1 MKAATEARLPTGTV
15 TFLFSDIEGSTRLL
29 AALGDRYPP
38 LLDAHSEIVRGAI
51 GAHEGTVVSTEGDS
65 FFAVFPS
72 AQGAVRAAANIQ
84 RGLAEHPW
92 PPGSELSVR
101 IGIHTGEGR
110 LGADNYVGMDVHRAS
125 RIAAA
130 AHGGQTIISATTQA
144 LVGAELEDDLSLAD
158 LGPHRLKDLPSLDRL
173 WQLDVDGLP
182 HDFPALRSLDAR
194 PNNLPEVATPLIGRG
209 SELRILAD
217 LLQRRPLLTITGPGG
232 AGKTR
237 LALAAGRQALP
248 GFADGVFIVPLEEA
262 RDRPSV
268 VSAIAVALGV
278 REKPDRDLEEG
289 VLQFVRE
296 RELLLILDNFEQVI
310 SAAPLVSEMLTRSS
324 GLRVVVTSREVLHLS
339 AEQTYDVPPLALPD
353 PAEGRL
359 PDLDALSQYEAVALF
374 IERAQAV
381 KPDFALTAEN
391 ASAVAQI
398 CARLDGLPLAIEL
411 AAARLKLL
419 TPAQVLERLDHR
431 LSLLSTGAADLP
443 ERQRTLR
450 GAIEWSFELLDERE
464 RRLLERLAV
473 FAGGWT
479 LDAAEAVARPTAEL
493 GIDLL
498 EGLSSLADKSLVRV
512 VEDEAE
518 PRLDMLQVL
527 REFALEKL
535 EARGEAQAIRRR
547 HAEHVMA
554 FAERVGPEL
563 VGFEMRDWNLRL
575 RRDGENLR
583 SALRWAL
590 DTGEL
595 DIGLRTAS
603 AIWRYW
609 HYWGVPRE
617 GRDWVQALL
626 DKPGAPPELASRAKG
641 LAALASLTYWLG
653 DMSRADDLYAQAL
666 DIYRQLGDEARV
678 TETIDAMCWTA
689 VGQGDFEAAM
699 ARVQEAMERYRSL
712 GDRAGVA
719 RMNAWLKTGGF
730 FAGFGVPADEALAAS
745 HEVVVTEREQG
756 NAWNMINAQGEI
768 AGVYRRLGDI
778 PRALAAFR
786 ATAELYVG
794 LGYLGMLPWLK
805 FLASMEISRGDANRA
820 ATLAA
825 IAQRAV
831 EELGG
836 ELPEEITQVGNPL
849 EDARGLL
856 PEEAF
861 VAAVAKGRAMGFDE
875 AIAYALET

>member
-1 MKAATEARLPTGTV
+1 VRAATETRLPTGTV

-38 LLDAHSEIVRGAI
+38 LLEAHSQIVRSAI
-51 GAHEGTVVSTEGDS
+51 VAHDGTVVSTEGDS

-72 AQGAVRAAANIQ
+72 APSAVRTAADIQ
-84 RGLAEHPW
+84 RGLAAHLW
-92 PPGSELSVR
+92 PPDSELNVR
-101 IGIHTGEGR
+101 IGIHTGEARMG
-110 LGADNYVGMDVHRAS
+110 GDNYVGMDVHRAS

-130 AHGGQTIISATTQA
+130 AHGGQTVLSATTQA
-144 LVGAELEDDLSLAD
+144 LVGMELGEDLSLED

-182 HDFPALRSLDAR
+182 HDFPALKSQDAR
-194 PNNLPEVATPLIGRG
+194 PNNLPDLATPLIGRTE
-209 SELRILAD
+209 ELRIVAE
-217 LLQRRPLLTITGPGG
+217 LLHRRPLLTITGPGG

-237 LALAAGRQALP
+237 LALAHGRQALAD
-248 GFADGVFIVPLEEA
+248 FADGVFFVPLEEA
-262 RDRPSV
+262 RDRASV
-268 VSAIAVALGV
+268 VSAIALALGV
-278 REKPDRDLEEG
+278 REKPDRDLTDG
-289 VLQFVRE
+289 VLQFLRA
-296 RELLLILDNFEQVI
+296 RELLLILDNFEQVM
-310 SAAPLVSEMLTRSS
+310 STAPLISNMLTGSR
-324 GLRVVVTSREVLHLS
+324 GLRIVVTSREVLHLS

-353 PAEGRL
+353 PGAL
-359 PDLDALSQYEAVALF
+359 PEPASISQFEAVALF

-381 KPDFALTAEN
+381 KPDFTLTAEN
-391 ASAVAQI
+391 AKAVAAI

-411 AAARLKLL
+411 AAARLRLL
-419 TPAQVLERLDHR
+419 TPAQVLERLDNR
-431 LSLLSTGAADLP
+431 LGLLSTGAADMP

-450 GAIEWSFELLDERE
+450 GAIEWSYELLSDPE
-464 RRLLERLAV
+464 RRLFERLAV

-479 LDAAEAVARPTAEL
+479 LDAAEEVCRPTAEL
-493 GIDLL
+493 VTDLL
-498 EGLSSLADKSLVRV
+498 EGLSSLADKSLVHV
-512 VEDEAE
+512 MEDEAE
-518 PRLDMLQVL
+518 PRFDMLQVI
-527 REFALEKL
+527 REFALDKL
-535 EARGEAQAIRRR
+535 LAGGDAEAIRRR

-563 VGFEMRDWNLRL
+563 VGFEMRDWNQRL

-617 GRDWVQALL
+617 GRDWLQALL
-626 DKPGAPPELASRAKG
+626 DKPGAPREMASRAKG

-653 DMSRADDLYAQAL
+653 DMSRADDLYSQAL
-666 DIYRQLGDEARV
+666 DIYRQLGDEARI

-689 VGQGDFEAAM
+689 VGQGDFEGAM
-699 ARVQEAMERYRSL
+699 ARVQDAMGRYRNI

-719 RMNAWLKTGGF
+719 RMDAWIKTGGF
-730 FAGFGVPADEALAAS
+730 FMGFGVPADEALAAS
-745 HEVVVTEREQG
+745 NEVIVTAREQG

-778 PRALAAFR
+778 PRAMEAFR
-786 ATAELYVG
+786 TTTELYVG

-805 FLASMEISRGDANRA
+805 LLASMEISRGDANRA

-856 PEEAF
+856 SEEAY
-861 VAAVAKGRAMGFDE
+861 VAAVANGRAMGFEE
-875 AIAYALET
+875 ALAYALES

>member
-38 LLDAHSEIVRGAI
+38 LLEAHSQILRSAM
-51 GAHEGTVVSTEGDS
+51 GAHDGTVVSTEGDS
-65 FFAVFPS
+65 FFVVFPS
-72 AQGAVRAAANIQ
+72 ALGAVGAAADIQ
-84 RGLAEHPW
+84 RGLAAHQW
-92 PPGSELSVR
+92 PPDSDLTVR

-130 AHGGQTIISATTQA
+130 AHGGQTILSATTQA
-144 LVGAELEDDLSLAD
+144 LVEMELGEDLSLED

-182 HDFPALRSLDAR
+182 RDFPVIKSQDAR
-194 PNNLPEVATPLIGRG
+194 PNNLPGSATPLIGRKDEMKTVA
-209 SELRILAD
+209 ELLG
-217 LLQRRPLLTITGPGG
+217 RRPLLTLTGPGG

-237 LALAAGRQALP
+237 LALAAGRQSLD
-248 GFADGVFIVPLEEA
+248 GFADGVFFVPLEEA
-262 RDRPSV
+262 RDRAAV
-268 VSAIAVALGV
+268 VSSIAAALGV

-289 VLQFVRE
+289 VLLFLRE
-296 RELLLILDNFEQVI
+296 RELLLILDNFEQVM
-310 SAAPLVSEMLTRSS
+310 SAAPLISDMLARSAE
-324 GLRVVVTSREVLHLS
+324 LRIIVTSREVMHLS
-339 AEQTYDVPPLALPD
+339 TEQSYNVPPLALPNPGD
-353 PAEGRL
+353 L
-359 PDLDALSQYEAVALF
+359 PELAAMSEIEAVALF

-381 KPDFALTAEN
+381 KPDFRLTAEN
-391 ASAVAQI
+391 APAVAAI

-419 TPAQVLERLDHR
+419 TPQQILERLDHR
-431 LSLLSTGAADLP
+431 LTLLSGGAADLP

-450 GAIEWSFELLDERE
+450 RAIEWSYELLDDPE
-464 RRLLERLAV
+464 RRLFERLAV
-473 FAGGWT
+473 FAGGWK
-479 LDAAEAVARPTAEL
+479 LEAAEEVCRPNAEFGL
-493 GIDLL
+493 DLL
-498 EGLSSLADKSLVRV
+498 EGLSSLADKSLIRV
-512 VEDEAE
+512 QEDDTE
-518 PRLDMLQVL
+518 PRFGMLQVI
-527 REFALEKL
+527 REFAAEKL
-535 EARGEAQAIRRR
+535 EAGGGAEHIRRR

-554 FAERVGPEL
+554 LAERAGPEL
-563 VGFEMRDWNLRL
+563 VGFDMRDWNQRL

-590 DTGEL
+590 EVGEL

-617 GRDWVQALL
+617 GRDWAQALL
-626 DKPGAPPELASRAKG
+626 NKPGAAAGIANRAKG
-641 LAALASLTYWLG
+641 LVALASLTYWLG
-653 DMSRADDLYAQAL
+653 DMSRADQLYSQAL

-678 TETIDAMCWTA
+678 TETIDAMTWTA
-689 VGQGDFEAAM
+689 VGQGDFEGAM
-699 ARVQEAMERYRSL
+699 ARVQEAMGRYKNI

-719 RMNAWLKTGGF
+719 RMDAWMKTGGF
-730 FAGFGVPADEALAAS
+730 FMGFGVPADEALAAS
-745 HEVVVTEREQG
+745 NEVVVTAREQG

-768 AGVYRRLGDI
+768 ADIYRRIGDI
-778 PRALAAFR
+778 PRAIREFHTTTYLF
-786 ATAELYVG
+786 YG
-794 LGYLGMLPWLK
+794 LGYLGMLPWMK
-805 FLASMEISRGDANRA
+805 MLARMEISRGDADRA

-831 EELGG
+831 EDLGG
-836 ELPEEITQVGNPL
+836 ELPEEITHVGNPL

-856 PEEAF
+856 SEEAY
-861 VAAVAKGRAMGFDE
+861 VAAVAKGRAMGFEE

>member
-38 LLDAHSEIVRGAI
+38 ILDAHSDIVRSAI

-72 AQGAVRAAANIQ
+72 ALGAVRAAADIQ
-84 RGLAEHPW
+84 RGLAAHPW
-92 PPGSELSVR
+92 PPDSDLSVR

-130 AHGGQTIISATTQA
+130 GHGGQTILSTTTQA
-144 LVGAELEDDLSLAD
+144 LVGTELEDDLSLED

-173 WQLDVDGLP
+173 WQLDVEGLP
-182 HDFPALRSLDAR
+182 HDFPALKSQDAR
-194 PNNLPEVATPLIGRG
+194 PNNLPELATPLIGRG
-209 SELRILAD
+209 DELRTVAE
-217 LLQRRPLLTITGPGG
+217 LLHNRPLLTITGPGG

-237 LALAAGRQALP
+237 LALAAGRQALAD
-248 GFADGVFIVPLEEA
+248 FADGVFFVPLEDA
-262 RDRPSV
+262 RDRASV
-268 VSAIAVALGV
+268 VSAIALALGV
-278 REKPDRDLEEG
+278 REKPDRDLTDG
-289 VLQFVRE
+289 VLQFLRE
-296 RELLLILDNFEQVI
+296 RELLLILDNFEQVM
-310 SAAPLVSEMLTRSS
+310 SAAPLISDMLTRSS
-324 GLRVVVTSREVLHLS
+324 ALRIIVTSREILHLS
-339 AEQTYDVPPLALPD
+339 VEQAYDVPPLAVPD
-353 PAEGRL
+353 PRAL
-359 PDLDALSQYEAVALF
+359 PDLAALSKYEAVALF

-381 KPDFALTAEN
+381 KPDFNLTAEN
-391 ASAVAQI
+391 APAVAAI

-411 AAARLKLL
+411 AAARLKIL
-419 TPAQVLERLDHR
+419 TPQQILERLDHR
-431 LSLLSTGAADLP
+431 LGLLSGGASDVP

-450 GAIEWSFELLDERE
+450 GAIEWSFELLDDPE

-479 LDAAEAVARPTAEL
+479 LDAAEEVCRSAAEL
-493 GIDLL
+493 GTDLL
-498 EGLSSLADKSLVRV
+498 DGLSSLADKSLVHAR
-512 VEDEAE
+512 EDASD
-518 PRLDMLQVL
+518 PRFAMLQVI

-535 EARGEAQAIRRR
+535 ESSGAAESIRRR
-547 HAEHVMA
+547 HAEHMMA
-554 FAERVGPEL
+554 VAERAGPEL
-563 VGFEMRDWNLRL
+563 VGFDMRDWNRRLRL
-575 RRDGENLR
+575 DEENLR
-583 SALRWAL
+583 GALRWAL

-617 GRDWVQALL
+617 GRDWVQELL
-626 DKPGAPPELASRAKG
+626 DKPGAPQMASRAKG

-653 DMSRADDLYAQAL
+653 DMVRADDLYSQAL

-689 VGQGDFEAAM
+689 VGQGDFEGAM
-699 ARVQEAMERYRSL
+699 ARVQEAMGRYQNI

-719 RMNAWLKTGGF
+719 RMDAWIKAGGF
-730 FAGFGVPADEALAAS
+730 FMGFGVPADEALAAS
-745 HEVVVTEREQG
+745 NEVIVTAREQG

-768 AGVYRRLGDI
+768 ADIYRRIGDI
-778 PRALAAFR
+778 PRAIREFHT
-786 ATAELYVG
+786 TAYLYYG
-794 LGYLGMLPWLK
+794 LGYVGMLPWLK
-805 FLASMEISRGDANRA
+805 LLARMEISRGDADRA
-820 ATLAA
+820 AILGA

-831 EELGG
+831 EDLGG
-836 ELPEEITQVGNPL
+836 ELPEEITNVGSPL
-849 EDARGLL
+849 DDARGLL
-856 PEEAF
+856 SEEAY
-861 VAAVAKGRAMGFDE
+861 VAAVARGRAMGFEE
-875 AIAYALET
+875 AVAYALET